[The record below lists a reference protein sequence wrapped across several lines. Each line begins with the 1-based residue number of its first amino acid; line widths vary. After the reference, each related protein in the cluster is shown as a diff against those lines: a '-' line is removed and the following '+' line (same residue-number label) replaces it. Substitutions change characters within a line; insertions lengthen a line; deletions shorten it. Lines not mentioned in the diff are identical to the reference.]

1 MCAASIARKIYLRAG
16 TGVGAFRKIYG
27 GNKNKGT
34 RKEHFQKASG
44 GMIRSILLNLE
55 SMGVVEKMED
65 GYVPSP
71 VAPARGCRRCG
82 SRGAGSGAGRDRR
95 GRLRRCSRANQM
107 SFANLCGFACS
118 GRKITKKGQ
127 KDLDLVA
134 TTLSAPAAEY

>member
-65 GYVPSP
+65 GYVPNP

-82 SRGAGSGAGRDRR
+82 SRGAGSGAGGHRR
-95 GRLRRCSRANQM
+95 GRLRAAVGQTKWHSLTLAGLCAGAGKSRRR
-107 SFANLCGFACS
+107 
-118 GRKITKKGQ
+118 GRRTWTWWPQ
-127 KDLDLVA
+127 H
-134 TTLSAPAAEY
+134 

>member
-71 VAPARGCRRCG
+71 VAPAWVCCRCG
-82 SRGAGSGAGRDRR
+82 SRGVSSGAGRDRR

-107 SFANLCGFACS
+107 SFANLGRFCVQRPENHKEGTEGPGLGGHNIERSS
-118 GRKITKKGQ
+118 G
-127 KDLDLVA
+127 
-134 TTLSAPAAEY
+134 

>member
-82 SRGAGSGAGRDRR
+82 SRGVSSGAGRDRR
-95 GRLRRCSRANQM
+95 G
-107 SFANLCGFACS
+107 G
-118 GRKITKKGQ
+118 
-127 KDLDLVA
+127 
-134 TTLSAPAAEY
+134 

>member
-71 VAPARGCRRCG
+71 VAPAWGCCRCG
-82 SRGAGSGAGRDRR
+82 SRGVSSGAGRVRR
-95 GRLRRCSRANQM
+95 GRLCRCSQGQTKWHSLTLAVLRAGAGK
-107 SFANLCGFACS
+107 SRRR
-118 GRKITKKGQ
+118 GRRTWTWWPQ
-127 KDLDLVA
+127 H
-134 TTLSAPAAEY
+134 

>member
-71 VAPARGCRRCG
+71 VAPAWGCCRCG
-82 SRGAGSGAGRDRR
+82 SRGVSSGAGRVRRGGGWSQGQTKWHSLTLAVLRAGAGKSRRR
-95 GRLRRCSRANQM
+95 GRRTWTWWPQH
-107 SFANLCGFACS
+107 
-118 GRKITKKGQ
+118 
-127 KDLDLVA
+127 
-134 TTLSAPAAEY
+134 